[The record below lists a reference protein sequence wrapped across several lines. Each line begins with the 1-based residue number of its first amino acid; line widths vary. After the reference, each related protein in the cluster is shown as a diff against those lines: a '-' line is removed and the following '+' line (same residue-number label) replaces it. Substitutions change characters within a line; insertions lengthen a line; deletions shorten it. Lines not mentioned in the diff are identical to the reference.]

1 MNLLKKLPYPI
12 AGTTLG
18 FAALGN
24 LLVTY
29 HPLLKTLCGIIS
41 AILVIMILI
50 KIAVMPKNFGDAM
63 GMPLVASSFAT
74 YPMAIMILS
83 TYLPK
88 GSMAQTLWLIGFSA
102 HALLIVWFTWRY
114 LMKGFK
120 LATVFPSWF
129 IVYVGIVAGTVSA
142 PYHGYQSLGMAAFW
156 FSLIAYFPLLAL
168 VTRRVTTD
176 PMPAPA
182 KPSIT
187 IYAAP
192 VSLLLA
198 GYMSSAPTKIMPLV
212 YLLLALS
219 LGLYLF
225 SLIQLPRLLNLP
237 FAPSIS
243 SYTFPFVIS
252 AIAARSTSV
261 FLTKS
266 GAEMAW
272 LDAIAAIQ
280 PWIAAILCI
289 YVLGRYLVF
298 LFQPAP
304 EGQPAPT
311 R

>member
-12 AGTTLG
+12 AGTALG

-29 HPLLKTLCGIIS
+29 HPMLKTLCGIIS
-41 AILVIMILI
+41 AVLVILILI
-50 KIAVMPKNFGDAM
+50 KIAAMPRNFGDAM
-63 GMPLVASSFAT
+63 AMPLVASSFAT
-74 YPMAIMILS
+74 YPMAVMILS

-88 GSMAQTLWLIGFSA
+88 GRMAQTLWLIGFCA
-102 HALLIVWFTWRY
+102 HALLIGWFTWRY
-114 LMKGFK
+114 IMKGFK
-120 LATVFPSWF
+120 LPAVFPSWF

-142 PYHGYQSLGMAAFW
+142 PYHGYQPLGMAAFW
-156 FSLIAYFPLLAL
+156 FSLIVYFPLLAA
-168 VTRRVTTD
+168 VTRRVMTD
-176 PMPAPA
+176 LLPVPA

-198 GYMSSAPTKIMPLV
+198 GYMSSAQVKIMPLV
-212 YLLLALS
+212 FLLLALS
-219 LGLYLF
+219 LALYLF
-225 SLIQLPRLLNLP
+225 SLIQLPRLLSLP

-252 AIAARSTSV
+252 AIAGRSTAA

-266 GAEMAW
+266 GAGLDW
-272 LDAIAAIQ
+272 LNAIAAIQ
-280 PWIAAILCI
+280 PWIAAVLCV
-289 YVLGRYLVF
+289 YVLIRYLVF

-304 EGQPAPT
+304 AGQPAPT